1 MLHLSRENSLGHVI
15 NEVRDCHRTM
25 SNIFDQQS
33 SADKL
38 IVELAA
44 DYALLVE
51 ASVAVMTTR
60 RNMQVCFGQ
69 ETCSLFS
76 APWFRTSC
84 VLKGAARVCLER

>member
-1 MLHLSRENSLGHVI
+1 MI
-15 NEVRDCHRTM
+15 NEVLDCHRTM

-60 RNMQVCFGQ
+60 RNLQVGHWDVIGHLIK
-69 ETCSLFS
+69 S
-76 APWFRTSC
+76 
-84 VLKGAARVCLER
+84 KGCNLSDCQYY